1 MFCLT
6 ETKTN
11 EKTGNINE
19 ALIKQ
24 KEHLF
29 ESLKYPWIKHDVCKL
44 RALIGLIYY
53 HGLYGMNDHSFNI
66 LFSDKAKLSIFSFT
80 MSRESMKF
88 LLSTLTFDNPE
99 ERKEK
104 FLYDLFAAARS
115 INERF
120 NSNTS
125 KYLLPFLYL
134 SINQN
139 FLPQI
144 VF

>member
-66 LFSDKAKLSIFSFT
+66 LFSDKAKLPIFSFT
-80 MSRESMKF
+80 MSRENMKF

>member
-1 MFCLT
+1 M
-6 ETKTN
+6 
-11 EKTGNINE
+11 
-19 ALIKQ
+19 
-24 KEHLF
+24 
-29 ESLKYPWIKHDVCKL
+29 
-44 RALIGLIYY
+44 IGLIYY

-66 LFSDKAKLSIFSFT
+66 LFSDKAKLPIFSFT

-104 FLYDLFAAARS
+104 CPYDLFAAARS

-134 SINQN
+134 SISQN
-139 FLPQI
+139 LLSQI
-144 VF
+144 VFRKCSSLKHTDMVYFWGLYIPYTSQSLLMLVNHKKRKGHTKSVQ